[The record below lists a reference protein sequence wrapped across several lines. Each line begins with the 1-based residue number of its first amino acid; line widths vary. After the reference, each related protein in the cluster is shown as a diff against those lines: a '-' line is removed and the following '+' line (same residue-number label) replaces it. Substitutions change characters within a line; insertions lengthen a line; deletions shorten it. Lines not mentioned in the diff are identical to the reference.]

1 MKKSDIIKEW
11 VSLGPGKPTFS
22 AFEYQMTKPIQ
33 PNRYGVIDIF
43 GLFDLMCKNDNYLLY
58 LKLAQKLSSSTVAKA
73 KAAVRRPKYYAAENE
88 RRRSLAR
95 NRRKIRNR
103 YTTNICPTREMIL
116 EAWDKRRMS
125 HESAIRFGSLL
136 EDLECYLDNS
146 LRRDENGIIIGRNP
160 GIKGWLGENIPEI
173 YAKYATVM
181 RYKAAA
187 KKLKQIVELTD
198 PTPVEVVLPNNEDNK
213 EIDVKRD
220 YGADERVNEG
230 LVDEQGRDDGERKDE
245 SDGSVRENGM
255 RNEKHENNN
264 ENKATVIGVNVA
276 GVMVN
281 AAIGRAR
288 AIWMEI
294 VTNIGPKVTSLIR
307 RIDELTDPSRI
318 EDQNMLSIWKE
329 KYRNEIM
336 VRTKSTA

>member
-95 NRRKIRNR
+95 SRRKIRNR

-198 PTPVEVVLPNNEDNK
+198 PTPVEVVLPNDEDNK

-245 SDGSVRENGM
+245 LDGSVRENGM
-255 RNEKHENNN
+255 RNENNN

>member
-198 PTPVEVVLPNNEDNK
+198 PTPVEVVLPNDEDNK
-213 EIDVKRD
+213 EIDVKKD

-230 LVDEQGRDDGERKDE
+230 LVDVTRATGE
-245 SDGSVRENGM
+245 
-255 RNEKHENNN
+255 
-264 ENKATVIGVNVA
+264 GVNVA
-276 GVMVN
+276 EVMVN

-318 EDQNMLSIWKE
+318 DDQNMLSIWKE